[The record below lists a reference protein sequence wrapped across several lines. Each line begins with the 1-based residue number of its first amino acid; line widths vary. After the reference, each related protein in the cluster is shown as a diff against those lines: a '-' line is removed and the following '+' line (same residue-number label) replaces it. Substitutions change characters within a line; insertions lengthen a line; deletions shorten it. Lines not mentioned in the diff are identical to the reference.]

1 MRELCLLLP
10 RISIF
15 IFVGWLLLNNT
26 PSISVRSQSATLTS
40 NQSSSYFQEY
50 KIPTNNSVP
59 GPITVAPDG
68 KVWFI
73 EANPSKLAAFNPLTH
88 NFTEYSFPPAYISA
102 QDLTT
107 VPRGDLWFTLLGSN
121 AIGSYNISSRSF

>member
-1 MRELCLLLP
+1 M
-10 RISIF
+10 
-15 IFVGWLLLNNT
+15 
-26 PSISVRSQSATLTS
+26 SVRSPSATLTS

-50 KIPTNNSVP
+50 EIPTKMPTNNSAP